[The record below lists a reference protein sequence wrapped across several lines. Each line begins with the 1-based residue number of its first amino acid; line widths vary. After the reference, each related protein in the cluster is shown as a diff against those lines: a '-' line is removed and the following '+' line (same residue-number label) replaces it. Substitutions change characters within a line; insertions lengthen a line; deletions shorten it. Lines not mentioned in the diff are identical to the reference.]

1 MEKRELLQRSPLF
14 EMLSE
19 AEIEYVA
26 ELSRQRKLSSGDLIF
41 AEGDLGDS
49 LYVIVEGEVEIVR
62 KDAGGQPKVIATLG
76 SPEFF
81 GEMSLIDK
89 EDRSATVRVK
99 RDCTLIQMTA
109 ENLTSF
115 RKQYRDG
122 FTFMVINIARILSAR
137 LREANFKLAQRL

>member
-26 ELSRQRKLSSGDLIF
+26 ELSRQRKLSAGDLIF

-49 LYVIVEGEVEIVR
+49 LYVIVEGEVEILR

-115 RKQYRDG
+115 RKQHRDG